1 MIKINRRDILK
12 LGGAAIAGNV
22 LLNCGIS
29 PAKTSTNKL
38 FKKTDESEIT
48 PQGRILPFDA
58 APLDSQILYEAAAEP
73 RHLDIARDIYGA
85 GVAIN
90 WGGEP
95 LLRRDVNQNLVPALA
110 EKWEAGSGAEYWDF
124 TIREGA
130 KWSDGVPITADDW
143 VFTFRHLAS
152 PTLDN
157 AWTWFYYDI
166 KGIQKYKE
174 GKAGA
179 DEIGV
184 EALDARTVRIYGEN
198 GAIPHLPAMMA
209 YMAAVPAPRHRAEAN
224 PEHWA
229 DTAEGFVSSGP
240 MRLLSWEHN
249 ERLEWDVNPFYNG
262 FHKPGIQHLIQLVGA
277 PSVGWFNSWL
287 NKEIDYIPNLQ
298 PQELA
303 QVVNDNELNQYLHSY
318 NNFQTSYLSFDTLR
332 PPFDN
337 LLLRRALSHSIDRV
351 PFCEKVML
359 KTRIPAFS
367 MLPPDFPAHNPELKN
382 IQDFNVEKARA
393 LLAEAG
399 FPNGFDAQGNQ
410 LVLPIFSRGRDIA
423 MEFVKDQWERYL
435 NIAVDLQILE
445 GAVWSARRARHEMPV
460 YLGEYEYDYLD
471 PANMLTRLWRSSGA
485 NGSPRHAWKN
495 DSFDDFVSLAGREV
509 DEQKRLDL
517 YNQAER
523 VLVENVGGVFL
534 SHQVTHQVWYPY
546 LTGFPPDK
554 NGNVVFRYLDISRFQ
569 MYIRNDVDE
578 WRD

>member
-1 MIKINRRDILK
+1 MKKFTRRDLLK
-12 LGGAAIAGNV
+12 LGGAAIAGTSIFG
-22 LLNCGIS
+22 CGNS
-29 PAKTSTNKL
+29 Q
-38 FKKTDESEIT
+38 KKYSKNSVNRNSNEHLIT
-48 PQGRILPFDA
+48 PQGRILPPDA
-58 APLDSQILYEAAAEP
+58 AALEQQILYEAAAEP

-95 LLRRDVNQNLVPALA
+95 LLRRDIDQNLVPALA

-143 VFTFRHLAS
+143 VFTFQHLAS

-166 KGIQKYKE
+166 KGIQRYKE

-184 EALDARTVRIYGEN
+184 VALDKRTVRIYGEN

-209 YMAAVPAPRHRAEAN
+209 YQSAVPAPRHRAEAN

-249 ERLEWDVNPFYNG
+249 QRLEWDTNPFYNG
-262 FHKPGIQHLIQLVGA
+262 PHKTGIQHLIQLVGA

-287 NKEIDYIPNLQ
+287 NKEIDYIAILQ

-303 QVVNDNELNQYLHSY
+303 QVINDIELKEYLHSY
-318 NNFQTSYLSFDTLR
+318 NNFQTSYLSFDCLR
-332 PPFDN
+332 QPFDN
-337 LLLRRALSHSIDRV
+337 LLLRQALSHSIDRV

-367 MLPPDFPAHNPELKN
+367 MLPPDFPAHNPQLKN
-382 IQDFNVEKARA
+382 IQEFNVEKARA
-393 LLAEAG
+393 ILANAG
-399 FPNGFDAQGNQ
+399 FPNGFDANGNQ
-410 LVLPIFSRGRDIA
+410 LVLLIFARGRDIA
-423 MEFVKDQWERYL
+423 WEFVKDQWERYL

-445 GAVWSARRARHEMPV
+445 GAV
-460 YLGEYEYDYLD
+460 
-471 PANMLTRLWRSSGA
+471 
-485 NGSPRHAWKN
+485 
-495 DSFDDFVSLAGREV
+495 
-509 DEQKRLDL
+509 
-517 YNQAER
+517 
-523 VLVENVGGVFL
+523 
-534 SHQVTHQVWYPY
+534 
-546 LTGFPPDK
+546 
-554 NGNVVFRYLDISRFQ
+554 
-569 MYIRNDVDE
+569 
-578 WRD
+578 